1 MVDERRRYPRVQ
13 ADVLCRPAGAS
24 LFHHKRATKD
34 ISLGGM
40 CVVSDEEFDVGNR
53 LDLDVLLPEGTP
65 VRCWADVVWV
75 LELEE
80 GNGARY
86 EVGLKFT
93 DVAPT
98 DIQRLARVLAPAR

>member
-1 MVDERRRYPRVQ
+1 
-13 ADVLCRPAGAS
+13 
-24 LFHHKRATKD
+24 
-34 ISLGGM
+34 M

-98 DIQRLARVLAPAR
+98 DIQRLARVLVPAR